1 MPTTNPFERRESDT
15 DTGGWRKQ
23 IQVLV
28 LKRKNDSNCSV
39 NDNYFTSLSTD
50 DKLVKNYDQLNANNS
65 VIRNIEAKQYEFMCN
80 IQVVQ
85 RSIAQ
90 ATHILDQ
97 LEDVV
102 RSQEERIQVL
112 SYRHGVEEITLY
124 SITLQ
129 RFRGIRQTRL

>member
-1 MPTTNPFERRESDT
+1 MP
-15 DTGGWRKQ
+15 
-23 IQVLV
+23 
-28 LKRKNDSNCSV
+28 
-39 NDNYFTSLSTD
+39 
-50 DKLVKNYDQLNANNS
+50 NNS
-65 VIRNIEAKQYEFMCN
+65 VIRNTVAKQDEFMCN

-112 SYRHGVEEITLY
+112 SYRHGVEEIIFY